1 MCCIFFFLEPSTDQV
16 PTRYRLPRRGD
27 AARYPLDKFVRFLAA
42 WAELGTIDP
51 IVTVDRLSQIR
62 HVCISSVS
70 LQRIVE
76 VSRDCRVK
84 AVYMKSRMKS

>member
-1 MCCIFFFLEPSTDQV
+1 MLHTGIFVLLKFKCRV
-16 PTRYRLPRRGD
+16 PRRGD
-27 AARYPLDKFVRFLAA
+27 AARYPLDSFVRILAA

-51 IVTVDRLSQIR
+51 VVMVVRLLQMR

-70 LQRIVE
+70 LQRGEE

-84 AVYMKSRMKS
+84 AVYMKSSLKS